1 MELGLHG
8 KVVLVT
14 GGSQGIGRATAE
26 MMASEGARVVICA
39 RRDEPLADA
48 VDAIRQRGGDAIGV
62 RADVSQPDE
71 IVRLFEQVE
80 KAHGTLDVLV
90 NNAGTSMRGP
100 FEEVTD
106 EQWQHDFDLKLF
118 AAVRASRLAIPLM
131 RKQGGG
137 RIINV
142 VNFISKQPFAKS
154 MPTSVSRAAGLALTK
169 ALSREL
175 AQDGIL
181 VNAVC
186 MGFVRAAQHEST
198 ARRRGVTTETIY
210 EELAQSIPLGRVG
223 LTNEAASV
231 IAFLASSMA
240 SYVTGTSLNVDGG
253 ICAVL

>member
-106 EQWQHDFDLKLF
+106 EQWQNDFDLKLF
-118 AAVRASRLAIPLM
+118 AAVRASRLAIPRM

-137 RIINV
+137 RLINV
-142 VNFISKQPFAKS
+142 VTFISKQPFAKS
-154 MPTSVSRAAGLALTK
+154 MPTSVSRAAGLAMTK

-186 MGFVRAAQHEST
+186 MGFVRAAQHEAT
-198 ARRRGVTTETIY
+198 ARRRGVTSETIY
-210 EELAQSIPLGRVG
+210 EELAHSIPLGRVG
-223 LTNEAASV
+223 QTNEAASV